1 MSRDWK
7 LFLQDMKR
15 SCDRILNYV
24 EGMDRIGF
32 FNDQKTVDAVLRNLE
47 IIGEA
52 SKKIALAIQLEW
64 PEIPWR
70 RIGGMRNWLAH
81 AYFGIE
87 EDFVWNVVEDHIPG
101 LKQSLVKILGEN
113 F

>member
-1 MSRDWK
+1 
-7 LFLQDMKR
+7 
-15 SCDRILNYV
+15 
-24 EGMDRIGF
+24 
-32 FNDQKTVDAVLRNLE
+32 
-47 IIGEA
+47 
-52 SKKIALAIQLEW
+52 
-64 PEIPWR
+64 
-70 RIGGMRNWLAH
+70 MRNWLAH

>member
-52 SKKIALAIQLEW
+52 SKKI
-64 PEIPWR
+64 P
-70 RIGGMRNWLAH
+70 
-81 AYFGIE
+81 
-87 EDFVWNVVEDHIPG
+87 
-101 LKQSLVKILGEN
+101 LGN
-113 F
+113 PA